1 MKKSLATHNE
11 IRKSRNFQRG
21 NTDIQRGIASGL
33 SSPRD
38 INIQRSIVSVLTE
51 LPQVIKDNYANLKKI
66 GGYKRGIQK
75 RKNNFFDMYVHKLD
89 QNWEENRIKLIV
101 NWNAWTNSLRIDPQW
116 ANKENHYYLVETISN
131 EGVKNQI
138 EYAINFLKNWT
149 LHPQSLFKKIELIDP
164 NTFDL
169 GDYMSDDFIESTWL
183 SQQTYN
189 KIRDEE
195 WKEEAVKYGKWLRGE
210 KK

>member
-1 MKKSLATHNE
+1 MKKSLKDHME
-11 IRKSRNFQRG
+11 IRNSRNFQRG

-138 EYAINFLKNWT
+138 EYAINFLKNWR